1 MATATYN
8 ATPPS
13 LSSCN
18 NNYRAWKK
26 LIKHWQ
32 NLCSL
37 SKPNRASA
45 ILLTLSGKA
54 LNAALQIP
62 EEDLAKDDGVET
74 LLKQLDTLYIKDELS
89 EKFKALEAFETYRRP
104 SSSSIRDFLIEFENK
119 HFKIKE
125 FKVTTDDLLG
135 FRLIKAANLSPDK
148 EELIKATVTELTY
161 NEVKT
166 KMSKYFLMNHE
177 YQHLVLQC
185 LPLSNRKPLP
195 LHRSM
200 FKMMMNLS
208 QIQTRKRPTMP
219 TTDTIRDHRVGKS
232 NLILDATQDH
242 QMRDRLF

>member
-89 EKFKALEAFETYRRP
+89 EKFKALETFETYRRP

-135 FRLIKAANLSPDK
+135 FRLIKAANLSHDK

-166 KMSKYFLMNHE
+166 KMSKIFPDESH
-177 YQHLVLQC
+177 QRLVLQY
-185 LPLSNRKPLP
+185 LPLNNRKPLP
-195 LHRSM
+195 LYLSM
-200 FKMMMNLS
+200 LK
-208 QIQTRKRPTMP
+208 I
-219 TTDTIRDHRVGKS
+219 
-232 NLILDATQDH
+232 
-242 QMRDRLF
+242 